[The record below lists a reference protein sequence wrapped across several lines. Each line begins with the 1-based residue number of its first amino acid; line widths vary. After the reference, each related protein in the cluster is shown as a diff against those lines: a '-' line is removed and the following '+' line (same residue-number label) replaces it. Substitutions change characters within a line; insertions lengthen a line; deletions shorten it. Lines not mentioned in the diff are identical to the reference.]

1 MQINSPRF
9 LLITG
14 FLLILICFITLLAII
29 SLRIY
34 IDIPF
39 LLIIYAIS
47 LVGLIIALYGI
58 YMNVIIR
65 RSTIN
70 SV

>member
-65 RSTIN
+65 RSPIN